1 MHPSQSVPTHTVY
14 SAMKRNLSFVGTT
27 GTGIFHVIIASLCF
41 LTFGSV
47 LSSCTRDNGPD
58 GGLTGGESTMNVT
71 LKAGSFAGTPMDG
84 GEMEEAN
91 ALSKAIP
98 ATGMH
103 EDDMANIWVLQFNTA
118 GTCIRSQ
125 YYASYDP
132 ANFPVTLSNG
142 TAQTVA
148 FVANT
153 FDANLFKDYA
163 TTSKT
168 WAAFQTLTKSLTAE
182 TGLYTGTASDHYLII
197 SGIYKGDITSA
208 GLPTAVQ
215 MKRAVAKIKFTWSL
229 ALPSGDAFTAKS
241 LQICRVPRAQAYME
255 PSAALYPT
263 TVPDTIT
270 YTAVTNP
277 AAGTTVWYMT
287 ENMRG
292 TGTGSTSFDKNAA
305 TAPSGQGTYCSYI
318 NLQGDYKFS
327 GTSTAVSLS
336 YKFYIGAD
344 VTSDY
349 NVRRNN
355 IYDLTVRITGAN
367 AADQRIT
374 MTSAS
379 GSWGVDTDNPDNGF
393 NGDVP
398 FN

>member
-1 MHPSQSVPTHTVY
+1 
-14 SAMKRNLSFVGTT
+14 MKRNLSFVGT
-27 GTGIFHVIIASLCF
+27 GISHVIIAAAAL
-41 LTFGSV
+41 LAFGPV
-47 LSSCTRDNGPD
+47 LSSCTRENGPD
-58 GGLTGGESTMNVT
+58 GGLTGGESTFAVT
-71 LKAGSFAGTPMDG
+71 LNSGSFAGTPMDG
-84 GEMEEAN
+84 GEMEESD
-91 ALSKAIP
+91 ALSKVIP

-118 GTCIRSQ
+118 GTCVRSQ
-125 YYASYDP
+125 YYNSYDP

-163 TTSKT
+163 TASKT
-168 WAAFQTLTKSLTAE
+168 WSAFQALTKSSTAE
-182 TGLYTGTASDHYLII
+182 SGLYTGTASDHYLII
-197 SGIYKGDITSA
+197 SGIYKGDITAA

-229 ALPSGDAFTAKS
+229 SLPSGDAFTAKS
-241 LQICRVPRAQAYME
+241 LQMCRVPRVQAYME
-255 PSAALYPT
+255 PSATLYPAA
-263 TVPDTIT
+263 VADTIT
-270 YTAVTNP
+270 YTAVANP
-277 AAGTTVWYMT
+277 AAGTTVWYMP

-305 TAPSGQGTYCSYI
+305 TAQSGQGAYCTYI
-318 NLQGDYKFS
+318 NLQGDYTFS

-336 YKFYIGAD
+336 YKFYLGAD

-367 AADQRIT
+367 ASDQRIT

-379 GSWGVDTDNPDNGF
+379 GSWEFVTGDPDPGF

>member
-1 MHPSQSVPTHTVY
+1 
-14 SAMKRNLSFVGTT
+14 MKRNLSFA
-27 GTGIFHVIIASLCF
+27 GTGISHVLIAALCF
-41 LTFGSV
+41 LAFGPAF
-47 LSSCTRDNGPD
+47 SSCARDNGPD
-58 GGLTGGESTMNVT
+58 GGLTGGESTLSVT
-71 LKAGSFAGTPMDG
+71 LRAGSFAGTPMDG
-84 GEMEEAN
+84 GDMEE
-91 ALSKAIP
+91 SDTKAIP

-118 GTCIRSQ
+118 GTCVRSQ
-125 YYASYDP
+125 YYPSYNP
-132 ANFPVTLSNG
+132 VNFPVTLSNG

-168 WAAFQTLTKSLTAE
+168 WSAFQALTKTLTAE
-182 TGLYTGTASDHYLII
+182 SGLYTGTASDHYLII
-197 SGIYKGDITSA
+197 SGIYKGDITAA

-229 ALPSGDAFTAKS
+229 SLPSGDAFTAKS

-263 TVPDTIT
+263 TVTDTIT
-270 YTAVTNP
+270 YTAAANP
-277 AAGTTVWYMT
+277 TAGTTTWYVT
-287 ENMRG
+287 ENTRG
-292 TGTGSTSFDKNAA
+292 TGTGTTSFDKSAA
-305 TAPSGQGTYCSYI
+305 TAPGGQGAYCTYI
-318 NLQGDYKFS
+318 NLQGDYTFS
-327 GTSTAVSLS
+327 GTSAPVSLS
-336 YKFYIGAD
+336 YKFYLGAN

-349 NVRRNN
+349 NIRRNN

-379 GSWGVDTDNPDNGF
+379 GSWGVDTDNP
-393 NGDVP
+393 GDVNSGDAT